1 MIGMAKRN
9 LKLFFRDK
17 SAVFFSLLA
26 VFIII
31 GLYAL
36 FLGDVWTGSME
47 GMPEVRVLMDS
58 WILSGL
64 LAVTSVTT
72 TMGAFGTMVDD
83 KAKNITKD
91 FSSSPDRRG
100 RLAGGYILSS
110 FIVGV
115 IMTLVALVL
124 VQGYILIEGGAFLGV
139 IPLFKVI
146 GLVLLTTFTN
156 TSLVLFLVS
165 FFRSSNAF
173 ATASTILGTLIGFV
187 TGIYLPVGQLPDAVG
202 WIVKLFPVSHAA
214 VLFRQVMMAGPMET
228 SFAGA
233 PASAV
238 AEFEELMGVTL
249 HFGDTLLPAYASVLI
264 LFGTAAV
271 FYPLAVWNLTRK
283 RR

>member
-91 FSSSPDRRG
+91 FSSSPIGRG

-124 VQGYILIEGGAFLGV
+124 VQGYTLIEGGAFLGV
-139 IPLFKVI
+139 IPLLKVI

-173 ATASTILGTLIGFV
+173 ATARSDGSLSCSR
-187 TGIYLPVGQLPDAVG
+187 
-202 WIVKLFPVSHAA
+202 FPMRPSC
-214 VLFRQVMMAGPMET
+214 
-228 SFAGA
+228 
-233 PASAV
+233 
-238 AEFEELMGVTL
+238 
-249 HFGDTLLPAYASVLI
+249 SV
-264 LFGTAAV
+264 
-271 FYPLAVWNLTRK
+271 R
-283 RR
+283 

>member
-1 MIGMAKRN
+1 
-9 LKLFFRDK
+9 
-17 SAVFFSLLA
+17 
-26 VFIII
+26 
-31 GLYAL
+31 
-36 FLGDVWTGSME
+36 
-47 GMPEVRVLMDS
+47 
-58 WILSGL
+58 
-64 LAVTSVTT
+64 
-72 TMGAFGTMVDD
+72 
-83 KAKNITKD
+83 
-91 FSSSPDRRG
+91 
-100 RLAGGYILSS
+100 
-110 FIVGV
+110 
-115 IMTLVALVL
+115 MTLVALVL
-124 VQGYILIEGGAFLGV
+124 VQGYTLIEGGAFLGV
-139 IPLFKVI
+139 IPLLKVI

-249 HFGDTLLPAYASVLI
+249 RFGDTLLPAYASVLI

>member
-47 GMPEVRVLMDS
+47 GVPGVRVLMDS

-72 TMGAFGTMVDD
+72 TMGAFGIMVDD
-83 KAKNITKD
+83 KAKKITKD
-91 FSSSPDRRG
+91 FAASPIGRG
-100 RLAGGYILSS
+100 RLAGGTILSS
-110 FIVGV
+110 FTVGV
-115 IMTLVALVL
+115 IMTLVALVI

-139 IPLFKVI
+139 IPLLKVI
-146 GLVLLTTFTN
+146 GLVLLATFTN

-165 FFRSSNAF
+165 FFRSANAF
-173 ATASTILGTLIGFV
+173 ATASTVLGTLIGFV

-202 WIVKLFPVSHAA
+202 WIVKLIPVSHAA

-238 AEFEELMGVTL
+238 AEFEEMMGVSF

>member
-91 FSSSPDRRG
+91 FSSSPIGRG

-146 GLVLLTTFTN
+146 GLVLLTTCLLY
-156 TSLVLFLVS
+156 TSPS
-165 FFRSSNAF
+165 PR
-173 ATASTILGTLIGFV
+173 
-187 TGIYLPVGQLPDAVG
+187 D
-202 WIVKLFPVSHAA
+202 
-214 VLFRQVMMAGPMET
+214 
-228 SFAGA
+228 
-233 PASAV
+233 
-238 AEFEELMGVTL
+238 
-249 HFGDTLLPAYASVLI
+249 
-264 LFGTAAV
+264 
-271 FYPLAVWNLTRK
+271 
-283 RR
+283 

>member
-91 FSSSPDRRG
+91 FSSSPIGRG

-202 WIVKLFPVSHAA
+202 WIVKLFSILSRYGTSPVS
-214 VLFRQVMMAGPMET
+214 AGEGFGKET
-228 SFAGA
+228 GSC
-233 PASAV
+233 
-238 AEFEELMGVTL
+238 
-249 HFGDTLLPAYASVLI
+249 
-264 LFGTAAV
+264 
-271 FYPLAVWNLTRK
+271 
-283 RR
+283 